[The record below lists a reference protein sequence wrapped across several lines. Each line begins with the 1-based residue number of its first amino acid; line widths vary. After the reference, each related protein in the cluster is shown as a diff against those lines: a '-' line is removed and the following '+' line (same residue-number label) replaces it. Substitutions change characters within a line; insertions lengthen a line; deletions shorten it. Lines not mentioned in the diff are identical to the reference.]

1 MRVSQQHSHYLVL
14 AVDQST
20 STNSLVRVLRQQ
32 SRSPILAVDRTHY
45 NQFAA
50 PCRYGLYILV
60 GLVVPLG
67 VFMVYGAFNRG
78 SSPAPGTLVLWFG
91 LAG

>member
-1 MRVSQQHSHYLVL
+1 MLVEGHHW
-14 AVDQST
+14 
-20 STNSLVRVLRQQ
+20 RVLFQWLAN
-32 SRSPILAVDRTHY
+32 PIAL
-45 NQFAA
+45 